1 MTEHDLMRVL
11 EVLILPP
18 ALIIWVGLLIKM
30 LVTIRPRIF
39 SQLFTFALL
48 VTWLLSIP
56 AVSQR
61 LMDAFQNDY
70 PALETMPPDADI
82 IVALGGGTL
91 IGGREYG
98 LGGQPGPAMVERLVY
113 AAYLARQYDLPVL
126 VSEARTRNERRSKTH
141 TGERF
146 LKKVLGVKQVIVEG
160 RATSTFENAKFSSK
174 ILKNYKKPVLVTSYS
189 HMARAME
196 SFMYFGVYPV
206 PAPTGWDGEFSSV
219 PAYWHWIPQPRAL
232 AQSYTALHELFG
244 YYWYRWKLFSNGA
257 PTAQH

>member
-1 MTEHDLMRVL
+1 MTVNDLMRVI

-18 ALIIWVGLLIKM
+18 ALIIWVGLLVKM

-39 SQLFTFALL
+39 SRLFTFALL

-61 LMDAFQNDY
+61 MVDAFQNDY
-70 PALETMPPDADI
+70 PALEAMPPDADI

-98 LGGQPGPAMVERLVY
+98 LGGQPGAAMVQRLVY
-113 AAYLARQYDLPVL
+113 AAYLAKKHDLPVL
-126 VSEARTRNERRSKTH
+126 VSEGRTKNEQRSKTH

-146 LKKVLGVKQVIVEG
+146 LKEVLGVKRVIVEG
-160 RATSTFENAKFSSK
+160 RAKTTFENAKFSAK

-196 SFMYFGVYPV
+196 SFMYFGIYPV
-206 PAPTGWDGEFSSV
+206 PAPTGWDGEFSSL
-219 PAYWHWIPQPRAL
+219 PTYWHWIPQPRAL
-232 AQSYTALHELFG
+232 AQSYTALHELLG

-257 PTAQH
+257 PTPQH